1 MSKMESVSQKITRH
15 FQEFEKERGLDKRS
29 TPGDTERLLLSRDAF
44 HAGYMA
50 CIADVSMKKIQ
61 EDRLMSDEL
70 KPCPFCGGKAALEQL
85 LENKDDY
92 MASCDNDECLVT
104 CVMTHCDS
112 TRKEAIEAWNRRAEQ
127 SPLQWTKTPP
137 TEKDLGKVFVAK
149 RRRNDGT
156 EELFTGRLQISKSFD
171 RILRLN
177 ASSHCGVQRTERVE
191 FLVIDGYEFLGPL
204 PE

>member
-1 MSKMESVSQKITRH
+1 
-15 FQEFEKERGLDKRS
+15 
-29 TPGDTERLLLSRDAF
+29 
-44 HAGYMA
+44 
-50 CIADVSMKKIQ
+50 
-61 EDRLMSDEL
+61 MSDEL
-70 KPCPFCGGKAALEQL
+70 RPCPKCCGEMGVVRC
-85 LENKDDY
+85 
-92 MASCDNDECLVT
+92 SDEDGNPRHIIKCSECGLFGVKYSA
-104 CVMTHCDS
+104 V
-112 TRKEAIEAWNRRAEQ
+112 EAIDEWNSLHEIK
-127 SPLQWTKTPP
+127 PLQWTKTPP